1 MDESR
6 KEHWEKV
13 YETKTPDQVSWTQHV
28 PQPSLDLINNLQLPT
43 SANIID
49 IGGGDSRLVDFLLDA
64 GFENITV
71 LDISDKA
78 LQRAKQRLGKRAE
91 KVTWIESDI
100 LMFKPERKYD
110 LWHDRAAFHFL
121 TTTEQTSAYARI
133 AEAAVAGYM
142 IVGSFSDEG
151 PEKCSGLPISRYSE
165 TSLPAV
171 FKNAFRKI
179 NCFKEDHNTPFN
191 TVQNFVFCSFERI
204 R

>member
-28 PQPSLDLINNLQLPT
+28 PQPSLDLIKNLQLPT

-121 TTTEQTSAYARI
+121 TTPEQTSAYVRI

-142 IVGSFSDEG
+142 IIGSFSDEG
-151 PEKCSGLPISRYSE
+151 PEKCSGLPVSRYSE

-171 FKNAFRKI
+171 FKNTFRKI

-191 TVQNFVFCSFERI
+191 TVQNFLFCSFERI